1 MAKQKP
7 SSKKM
12 SSKEH
17 LEVAK
22 EMLNKRLSMKSI
34 TNEKFI
40 IQAVGHIDQ
49 ALERLN
55 KHYVHTYR
63 KK

>member
-1 MAKQKP
+1 MAKQKT
-7 SSKKM
+7 STKTI

-22 EMLNKRLSMKSI
+22 EMLNKRLSMKSV
-34 TNEKFI
+34 TNEKFL
-40 IQAVGHIDQ
+40 IQALGHIDQ
-49 ALERLN
+49 AIEQLN
-55 KHYVHTYR
+55 KHHEHTYS

>member
-7 SSKKM
+7 SSKTM

-55 KHYVHTYR
+55 KHHVHTYR